1 MPVYALHSVRT
12 RPFPT
17 VPLLLEGVQ
26 EEFTDDLSWVLVFIF
41 RLVLVDDLL
50 HFREGGG
57 KQSGLDKI
65 ERKSYASA
73 RPKCPCSP
81 LLRPYPRNTDSWLSI
96 EMRRGTLLNSWSLW
110 SV

>member
-50 HFREGGG
+50 HFRGG
-57 KQSGLDKI
+57 
-65 ERKSYASA
+65 R
-73 RPKCPCSP
+73 
-81 LLRPYPRNTDSWLSI
+81 
-96 EMRRGTLLNSWSLW
+96 
-110 SV
+110 